1 MIDETYIMKHK
12 FSGDRKAATALV
24 IIVMVLLLLGGRH
37 FEKLSNHSYLQDLRL
52 SETLELIEVREE
64 LELYVFEHI
73 LRLEEL
79 SSFVGNNPDMTQEEF
94 SQTASRLLETTP
106 DILNFAVARDMVVS
120 HVYPLQENQYVLGM
134 DYREMPGLLEQVN
147 KAIAKRSVVL
157 TGPIT
162 SLDGEYLMFFRAPI
176 YVPAPL
182 AGAGEQLWGVATIVV
197 RLEDMLEH
205 AGFQD
210 MAKSVD
216 FLILSED
223 EEAGE
228 LTFVAGDPSI
238 QEQAPVTLE
247 LDFPNGSWEVLT
259 IPSGGWPTTAPTQSR
274 DRWIVFLMGLFC
286 LSILAYIIYISRS
299 HRLARTRLSSAIGAM
314 EDGFA
319 MFDTEQKLVKCN
331 ENYVRA
337 FGEISEIT
345 KPGVSLATLLKEG
358 VKRGQF
364 VDAFGNEEEWLSARL
379 DEISRPHARNDMRL
393 SNGMFVHAS
402 IRRTSEGGSVVIL
415 SDVTQLKNAVE
426 RSQAANEAKSQFI
439 STLSHELRTPLTVVL
454 GLAKLTHE
462 IERQPAY
469 AALEKALQNDPVDV
483 EECRKAMRGLADHI
497 KSVTGKQTNSA
508 SYLLEL
514 INEMLDFSKI
524 ESGRLDIEVTECEIG
539 DLVATVEQQ
548 MRPLMEDKRL
558 EFVVEYEAGKVLA
571 DGKRTRQILTNML
584 GNAAKFTERG
594 FVALTV
600 TQRDGEVRFNV
611 EDSGPGIEE
620 ADRQRIF
627 EPFEQVDSSL
637 TRSKTGTGLGLA
649 ISRKLARAQSGDL
662 FVESTPGKGSL
673 FTLVLKPV
681 ESHEEQTR
689 LSA

>member
-1 MIDETYIMKHK
+1 
-12 FSGDRKAATALV
+12 
-24 IIVMVLLLLGGRH
+24 
-37 FEKLSNHSYLQDLRL
+37 
-52 SETLELIEVREE
+52 
-64 LELYVFEHI
+64 
-73 LRLEEL
+73 
-79 SSFVGNNPDMTQEEF
+79 
-94 SQTASRLLETTP
+94 
-106 DILNFAVARDMVVS
+106 
-120 HVYPLQENQYVLGM
+120 
-134 DYREMPGLLEQVN
+134 
-147 KAIAKRSVVL
+147 
-157 TGPIT
+157 
-162 SLDGEYLMFFRAPI
+162 
-176 YVPAPL
+176 
-182 AGAGEQLWGVATIVV
+182 
-197 RLEDMLEH
+197 
-205 AGFQD
+205 
-210 MAKSVD
+210 
-216 FLILSED
+216 
-223 EEAGE
+223 
-228 LTFVAGDPSI
+228 
-238 QEQAPVTLE
+238 
-247 LDFPNGSWEVLT
+247 
-259 IPSGGWPTTAPTQSR
+259 
-274 DRWIVFLMGLFC
+274 
-286 LSILAYIIYISRS
+286 
-299 HRLARTRLSSAIGAM
+299 
-314 EDGFA
+314 
-319 MFDTEQKLVKCN
+319 
-331 ENYVRA
+331 
-337 FGEISEIT
+337 
-345 KPGVSLATLLKEG
+345 
-358 VKRGQF
+358 
-364 VDAFGNEEEWLSARL
+364 
-379 DEISRPHARNDMRL
+379 MRL

-402 IRRTSEGGSVVIL
+402 IRRTSQGGSVVIL